1 MIYYNKLKELLTLI
15 VNNKN
20 KEALKNNFEFEE
32 KNFLTDDIATGDDE
46 FYKKLL
52 ETDITLLK
60 DYLYNDN
67 TNIDIKVFLYQLK
80 LFDDKNVNSNIS
92 SIIDLT

>member
-15 VNNKN
+15 KNNTN
-20 KEALKNNFEFEE
+20 KELLKINFKENNFS
-32 KNFLTDDIATGDDE
+32 TDDIATGDDE

-67 TNIDIKVFLYQLK
+67 TNIDIKVFLYQLFF
-80 LFDDKNVNSNIS
+80 L
-92 SIIDLT
+92 LPY